1 MRFVCLGS
9 GPIANA
15 FYAHLEQQGVSHIA
29 FGSKLSPDIKMMS
42 YHEYLDLVPNRN
54 DHLVVFWRFL
64 PSGDYQSMT
73 KDLLEKLSKDC
84 EDFGSVNVLSSV
96 AVYGSSNSARNE
108 FSVERPINDYGI
120 KKLLLESWFINL
132 NPKNLRIFRISNV
145 FGSSQFTDF
154 LNLCLEF
161 SLSKKKL
168 LVTAPDLVSRD
179 FIDINTLILILK
191 ESVYCNQF
199 QEDHLN
205 IINIASGQNFLLRKI
220 ISLFEEEAKFSLDY
234 EIIEKPNNVIATS
247 YVDNSK
253 LLSNS
258 KIQIPDQGEMIS
270 EYFRSYFQ
278 TKF

>member
-1 MRFVCLGS
+1 MRFICLGS

-15 FYAHLEQQGVSHIA
+15 FYAHLEQQEISHIA
-29 FGSKLSPDIKMMS
+29 FGGKLSPDIKMIS
-42 YHEYLDLVPNRN
+42 YHEYLNLVPNRN

-64 PSGDYQSMT
+64 LSGEYQSMA
-73 KDLLEKLSKDC
+73 KNLLEKLSNDC
-84 EDFGSVNVLSSV
+84 ENFGSVNVLSSV
-96 AVYGSSNSARNE
+96 AVYGSSNSARSE
-108 FSVERPINDYGI
+108 FSAERPINDYGI

-132 NPKNLRIFRISNV
+132 NLKNLRIFRISNV

-161 SLSKKKL
+161 SQSKKRL

-179 FIDINTLILILK
+179 FIDINTLTLILK
-191 ESVYCNQF
+191 ELVTCNQL
-199 QEDHLN
+199 QEEHPN
-205 IINIASGQNFLLRKI
+205 IINVASGQNFSLRKI
-220 ISLFEEEAKFSLDY
+220 ISMFEKEARFPMDY

-258 KIQIPDQGEMIS
+258 KIQIPDQAEIIS
-270 EYFRSYFQ
+270 EYFKSYFQ
-278 TKF
+278 TKS